1 MAPDGVGPPERAGT
15 VVNKKE
21 AELPSRAAISSGR
34 GLSAFG
40 VGKAGTLITFAK
52 ELLQR
57 YTCPML
63 AGGRRSGE

>member
-52 ELLQR
+52 GIIYLI
-57 YTCPML
+57 TP
-63 AGGRRSGE
+63 AAF